1 MFFNFPSSTNA
12 LLFWFVGLSQK
23 NLFTIVEKFI
33 VAKKLKILF
42 FNSSFKMFCALQF
55 IRFSLQ
61 WKQTIEIFLWMECQK
76 MGKDLFYL

>member
-1 MFFNFPSSTNA
+1 
-12 LLFWFVGLSQK
+12 
-23 NLFTIVEKFI
+23 
-33 VAKKLKILF
+33 
-42 FNSSFKMFCALQF
+42 MFCALQF